1 MGGGLMQLVAY
12 GAQDVY
18 LTGQPQITFFK
29 VVYRRHTNFS
39 VEPIQQT
46 FQGAAEFGRTV
57 TCNINR
63 NGDLI
68 TSMYLVAKI
77 DKKNRTNGSIK
88 YGWVNKLGFAMIE
101 SCKVEVGGSKI
112 DEQYGDW
119 LNVWDELTR
128 ETAHDRARD
137 NMIGNV
143 DTLTKIGG
151 ETTDETTLYVPLKFW
166 FNRNNGLALPLIAL
180 QYHDVRVT
188 LKLREAC
195 DLVNFTGTNS
205 ATNAGAVNSDMKDA
219 YLLID
224 YVYLDSEERKRFA
237 QAAHEYLIEQVQ
249 FTGDET
255 LDSENHKYRLNFNHP
270 SKYLVWNTCLD
281 RYQKSKSWID
291 WAVNGD
297 WEAARERFAKKVW
310 LATRA
315 NLEAPDGSSY
325 TLSMSNSTMEIGDT
339 PVMVTGLDGLAKSLA
354 NKVDAQVLFANTL
367 SAGNPNADA
376 TLGNVVI
383 LRNDITIEDMNI
395 LSSEFNASTNMTTT
409 GKAFITAN
417 HVWVR
422 DYFNY
427 SDHPNCTGNPI
438 KTAKLQL
445 NGHDRFT
452 TRDGNYFNYVQ
463 PYQHF
468 LVTPCDGIN
477 VYSFALKP
485 VDHQPSGTCNF
496 SRIDNT
502 TLNLTTNATASN
514 SGVCKVYCVNYNVF
528 RVMSGMGGLAYSN

>member
-1 MGGGLMQLVAY
+1 
-12 GAQDVY
+12 
-18 LTGQPQITFFK
+18 
-29 VVYRRHTNFS
+29 
-39 VEPIQQT
+39 
-46 FQGAAEFGRTV
+46 
-57 TCNINR
+57 
-63 NGDLI
+63 
-68 TSMYLVAKI
+68 
-77 DKKNRTNGSIK
+77 
-88 YGWVNKLGFAMIE
+88 
-101 SCKVEVGGSKI
+101 
-112 DEQYGDW
+112 
-119 LNVWDELTR
+119 
-128 ETAHDRARD
+128 
-137 NMIGNV
+137 
-143 DTLTKIGG
+143 
-151 ETTDETTLYVPLKFW
+151 
-166 FNRNNGLALPLIAL
+166 
-180 QYHDVRVT
+180 
-188 LKLREAC
+188 
-195 DLVNFTGTNS
+195 
-205 ATNAGAVNSDMKDA
+205 
-219 YLLID
+219 
-224 YVYLDSEERKRFA
+224 
-237 QAAHEYLIEQVQ
+237 
-249 FTGDET
+249 
-255 LDSENHKYRLNFNHP
+255 
-270 SKYLVWNTCLD
+270 
-281 RYQKSKSWID
+281 
-291 WAVNGD
+291 
-297 WEAARERFAKKVW
+297 
-310 LATRA
+310 
-315 NLEAPDGSSY
+315 
-325 TLSMSNSTMEIGDT
+325 MEIGDT

-528 RVMSGMGGLAYSN
+528 RVMSSMCGLAYKN